1 MTATL
6 SLTNDIS
13 EFQRLARAID
23 DFCSGH
29 SLAKRLVHDTTLAV
43 EEIFSN
49 IINHAYDDEN
59 VHQITCHIYIENDQ
73 LNLEV
78 TDDGRPFN
86 PLTVPAPDIYA
97 PLENRCIGG
106 LGIHIVRRLM
116 DALDYQRVENRNIL
130 TLKITLAG
138 ANPA

>member
-1 MTATL
+1 MTSTL

-13 EFQRLARAID
+13 EFQRLARAIE
-23 DFCSGH
+23 DFGSGH
-29 SLAKRLVHDTTLAV
+29 RLTKSIVNETTLAL

-49 IINHAYDDEN
+49 IVNYAYDDEK
-59 VHQITCHIYIENDQ
+59 VHRITCQLSVENDQ

-86 PLTVPAPDIYA
+86 PLIMPPPDIHA

-116 DALDYQRVENRNIL
+116 DALEYRRVEDKNIL
-130 TLKITLAG
+130 TLKISLA
-138 ANPA
+138 NSTPL